1 MRLGL
6 DNMERESSR
15 DRLTTTDADEYW
27 RKVLTGEDRGLGT
40 VSRLFRSIPS
50 PPRCKLCQAPFK
62 GPVAPLFRL
71 AGFRRWALN
80 QQLCRFCV
88 KDLDKHKGGAEVP
101 VSLLFADVRGSTTLA
116 EQMTPSAYTS
126 ALDRFFATVFE
137 HVDSEAGVIDNIVGD
152 GVMAMWIPG
161 FVGQSHP
168 ERAVAAGRKLASDLA
183 SAPDLG
189 DSFPAGVGV
198 HTGIAYV
205 GVVGEPGSQ
214 DFTAL
219 GDTPNTTAR
228 VGSAVAGGELAMS
241 DEIVSAAHVDT
252 TNLQR
257 RLLELKGKAET
268 FSVWIETVPSQDES
282 DG

>member
-1 MRLGL
+1 
-6 DNMERESSR
+6 
-15 DRLTTTDADEYW
+15 
-27 RKVLTGEDRGLGT
+27 
-40 VSRLFRSIPS
+40 
-50 PPRCKLCQAPFK
+50 
-62 GPVAPLFRL
+62 
-71 AGFRRWALN
+71 
-80 QQLCRFCV
+80 
-88 KDLDKHKGGAEVP
+88 
-101 VSLLFADVRGSTTLA
+101 
-116 EQMTPSAYTS
+116 
-126 ALDRFFATVFE
+126 
-137 HVDSEAGVIDNIVGD
+137 
-152 GVMAMWIPG
+152 MAMWIPG

-168 ERAVAAGRKLASDLA
+168 ERAVAAGRKLTSDLA
-183 SAPDLG
+183 RAPDLG

-219 GDTPNTTAR
+219 GDIPNTTAR
-228 VGSAVAGGELAMS
+228 IGSAVAGGELAMS

>member
-1 MRLGL
+1 M
-6 DNMERESSR
+6 
-15 DRLTTTDADEYW
+15 
-27 RKVLTGEDRGLGT
+27 
-40 VSRLFRSIPS
+40 
-50 PPRCKLCQAPFK
+50 
-62 GPVAPLFRL
+62 
-71 AGFRRWALN
+71 
-80 QQLCRFCV
+80 

-219 GDTPNTTAR
+219 GDIPNTTAR
-228 VGSAVAGGELAMS
+228 IGSAVAGGELAMS